1 MQALTRAG
9 IGDTCTIKWML
20 VNREIRDFMES
31 LSISEGSE
39 IQIIQKTSG
48 GMVISAN
55 SRRLAIGEE
64 IADRIKF

>member
-31 LSISEGSE
+31 PEYF
-39 IQIIQKTSG
+39 G
-48 GMVISAN
+48 GKRDTDYPKN
-55 SRRLAIGEE
+55 LRRHG
-64 IADRIKF
+64 